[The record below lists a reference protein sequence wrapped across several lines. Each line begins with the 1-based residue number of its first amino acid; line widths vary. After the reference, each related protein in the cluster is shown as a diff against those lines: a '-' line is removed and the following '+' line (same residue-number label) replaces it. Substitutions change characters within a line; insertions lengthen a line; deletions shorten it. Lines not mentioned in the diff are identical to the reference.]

1 MFANLLR
8 HSRHKFFT
16 LHVHFYSFS
25 PLFLSFFLSFILQF
39 HEENH
44 LMTSTHFLSSSSLSL
59 LLFFTL
65 TTSLH
70 ATSNFSSIHN
80 LIQSLAFLHLPHQHS
95 NHPYHLHLPSN
106 LSSITAIALRLRGA
120 DLWLRRTNLGYF
132 RLPPC
137 IVTAPHVRRMVLVFY
152 DLGNLSSSF
161 FSVPGHV
168 LVAPVIACIAYDASN
183 VSMLGS
189 IREVS
194 LRPTRDP
201 ITIVFPSVDEL
212 SGPAARCVRFGS
224 RGLARVGGAAGE
236 GMRCEVSGT
245 GRFSVAVAVGE
256 GKGKR
261 KGKVRMWW
269 VWMWMGILC
278 WSVGMVGLGVGRVR
292 RKRRMEEM
300 ERRGEEGEVLDI
312 VWVGGSKLPA
322 ALATRTTPAIESDSA
337 TSASAL

>member
-1 MFANLLR
+1 
-8 HSRHKFFT
+8 
-16 LHVHFYSFS
+16 
-25 PLFLSFFLSFILQF
+25 
-39 HEENH
+39 
-44 LMTSTHFLSSSSLSL
+44 MTSTHFLSSSSLSL

-70 ATSNFSSIHN
+70 TTSNFSSLDK
-80 LIQSLAFLHLPHQHS
+80 LIQSLAFLHLPRHHS

-120 DLWLRRTNLGYF
+120 DLWLRGTKLGYF
-132 RLPPC
+132 RLPPG
-137 IVTAPHVRRMVLVFY
+137 IVTSPHVRRTVLVFY

-168 LVAPVIACIAYDASN
+168 LVAPVIACLAYDASN
-183 VSMLGS
+183 VSLLGS

-194 LRPTRDP
+194 LRPSRDP
-201 ITIVFPSVDEL
+201 ITIVFPTVDEL
-212 SGPAARCVRFGS
+212 SGPARCVRFGS
-224 RGLARVGGAAGE
+224 RGLARVAGAVGE

-245 GRFSVAVAVGE
+245 GRFSVAVAVAVGEGE
-256 GKGKR
+256 GKGK
-261 KGKVRMWW
+261 GRMWW
-269 VWMWMGILC
+269 VWVWVWMGIVC
-278 WSVGMVGLGVGRVR
+278 WVVGMVGLGVGRVR

-300 ERRGEEGEVLDI
+300 ERRGEEGEVLDS

-322 ALATRTTPAIESDSA
+322 APATRTTPAIESDSV

>member
-1 MFANLLR
+1 MNSA
-8 HSRHKFFT
+8 
-16 LHVHFYSFS
+16 
-25 PLFLSFFLSFILQF
+25 
-39 HEENH
+39 
-44 LMTSTHFLSSSSLSL
+44 HFLSSSSLSL

-65 TTSLH
+65 ATSLH
-70 ATSNFSSIHN
+70 ATSNFSSIES
-80 LIQSLAFLHLPHQHS
+80 LIQSLAFLHLPHHHS

-132 RLPPC
+132 HLPPG
-137 IVTAPHVRRMVLVFY
+137 IVTSPHVRRTVLVFY

-161 FSVPGHV
+161 FSVPGHI
-168 LVAPVIACIAYDASN
+168 LVAPVISCLAYDASN

-194 LRPTRDP
+194 LRPMRDP

-212 SGPAARCVRFGS
+212 SGPAARCMRFRS
-224 RGLARVGGAAGE
+224 RGLAQVGGAAGK
-236 GMRCEVSGT
+236 GMRCVVSGT
-245 GRFSVAVAVGE
+245 GRFSVAVAVEE
-256 GKGKR
+256 GKGKG
-261 KGKVRMWW
+261 KGKGKGRMWW
-269 VWMWMGILC
+269 VWMWMGIVC
-278 WSVGMVGLGVGRVR
+278 WSVGMVGLGVGRV

-300 ERRGEEGEVLDI
+300 ERRGEEGEVLDS

-322 ALATRTTPAIESDSA
+322 APATRTTPAIESDSV